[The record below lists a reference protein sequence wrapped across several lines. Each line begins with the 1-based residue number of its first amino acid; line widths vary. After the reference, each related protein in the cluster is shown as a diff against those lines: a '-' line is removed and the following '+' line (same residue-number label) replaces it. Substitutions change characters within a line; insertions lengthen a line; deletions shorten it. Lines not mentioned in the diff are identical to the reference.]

1 MQFIRNLILG
11 VAAALT
17 VNAAA
22 VGGDVQD
29 VEARADYDGQRVV
42 RYSTLTSIPPGVT
55 NPCPTPKIERTTV
68 KSTTTVTTKPP
79 RQARDQFPGQV
90 QTLGTSPMTSLI
102 SFRCD
107 TQSTYT
113 LTDRMIQTEYVWEE

>member
-1 MQFIRNLILG
+1 MQFLLNLILG
-11 VAAALT
+11 IAAALT

-29 VEARADYDGQRVV
+29 VEARADYDGQRVI
-42 RYSTLTSIPPGVT
+42 RYSTFTSIPPGVT

-68 KSTTTVTTKPP
+68 KSTTTVTSKPP
-79 RQARDQFPGQV
+79 KQARDQFPGQV
-90 QTLGTSPMTSLI
+90 QTLGTNPITSLI
-102 SFRCD
+102 SFHCD

-113 LTDRMIQTEYVWEE
+113 VTDRMIQTQYVWEE

>member
-17 VNAAA
+17 AKAAA

-29 VEARADYDGQRVV
+29 VEARADYDGQRVIT
-42 RYSTLTSIPPGVT
+42 YSTLTSIPPGVT

-68 KSTTTVTTKPP
+68 KSTTTVTTKPTK
-79 RQARDQFPGQV
+79 QARDQFPGQV

-113 LTDRMIQTEYVWEE
+113 LTDLMIQT

>member
-1 MQFIRNLILG
+1 MQFLFNLSLG
-11 VAAALT
+11 IAAALT

-29 VEARADYDGQRVV
+29 VEARADYDGQRVI
-42 RYSTLTSIPPGVT
+42 RYTTFSSIPPGVT
-55 NPCPTPKIERTTV
+55 NPCPTPKVERTTV

-79 RQARDQFPGQV
+79 KQARGQFPGEV

-102 SFRCD
+102 SFKCD

-113 LTDRMIQTEYVWEE
+113 VTDRMIQTQYVWEE

>member
-1 MQFIRNLILG
+1 MQFLLNLILG
-11 VAAALT
+11 IAAALT

-29 VEARADYDGQRVV
+29 VEARADYDGQRVI
-42 RYSTLTSIPPGVT
+42 RYSTFSSIPPGVT

-68 KSTTTVTTKPP
+68 KSTTTITSKPP
-79 RQARDQFPGQV
+79 KQARDQFPGQV
-90 QTLGTSPMTSLI
+90 QTLGTSPITSLI
-102 SFRCD
+102 SFQCD

-113 LTDRMIQTEYVWEE
+113 VTDRMIQTQYVWEE